1 MAPVAEPAPA
11 SQLKSCAYDSA
22 PVTEIKGQKLKK
34 CSMVMGEL
42 ASGKTM
48 KICCDPGWSWSGCIK
63 PIVGGELCQATHM
76 GYVLKGSMTCVLA
89 DGTKM
94 DLKAGE
100 SYSIPAGHDAW
111 TEEGCEV
118 VEFAGAWK

>member
-1 MAPVAEPAPA
+1 
-11 SQLKSCAYDSA
+11 
-22 PVTEIKGQKLKK
+22 
-34 CSMVMGEL
+34 
-42 ASGKTM
+42 
-48 KICCDPGWSWSGCIK
+48 
-63 PIVGGELCQATHM
+63 M

-94 DLKAGE
+94 ELKEGE

-118 VEFAGAWK
+118 VEFAGGWK

>member
-1 MAPVAEPAPA
+1 
-11 SQLKSCAYDSA
+11 
-22 PVTEIKGQKLKK
+22 
-34 CSMVMGEL
+34 
-42 ASGKTM
+42 
-48 KICCDPGWSWSGCIK
+48 
-63 PIVGGELCQATHM
+63 M

-94 DLKAGE
+94 ELKEGE

-118 VEFAGAWK
+118 VEFAGAWKYVGPAPAPIRHRTAPGPPPPRPGPRPQTKLPEETPEERGQGGRVG